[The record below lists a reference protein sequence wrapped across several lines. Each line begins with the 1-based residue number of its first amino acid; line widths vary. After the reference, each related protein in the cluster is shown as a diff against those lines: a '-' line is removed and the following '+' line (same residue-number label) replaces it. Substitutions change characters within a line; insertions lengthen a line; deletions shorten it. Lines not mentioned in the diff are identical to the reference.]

1 MARYFLEVSYDGSSF
16 GGFQIQANQQTI
28 QGEIEKALETIF
40 RAPLALSGASR
51 TDAGVHGLQNF
62 FHFDTDLQIESK
74 HIYNMNALLP
84 KTIVV
89 RTFMQYL
96 TMHMQGLMPLKE
108 PISIRYIPRKTLF
121 WKEDPGFIPLR

>member
-62 FHFDTDLQIESK
+62 FHFDFYK
-74 HIYNMNALLP
+74 HFLLWSL
-84 KTIVV
+84 
-89 RTFMQYL
+89 Y
-96 TMHMQGLMPLKE
+96 
-108 PISIRYIPRKTLF
+108 PISALPRICK
-121 WKEDPGFIPLR
+121 K